1 MENKFP
7 LDFKL
12 TITGDKFKGKAASE
26 FGGKKQEFDI
36 EGKREKKDK

>member
-1 MENKFP
+1 MDNKIP
-7 LDFKL
+7 IEYKL
-12 TITGDKFKGKAASE
+12 TITGDKLKGKGASE